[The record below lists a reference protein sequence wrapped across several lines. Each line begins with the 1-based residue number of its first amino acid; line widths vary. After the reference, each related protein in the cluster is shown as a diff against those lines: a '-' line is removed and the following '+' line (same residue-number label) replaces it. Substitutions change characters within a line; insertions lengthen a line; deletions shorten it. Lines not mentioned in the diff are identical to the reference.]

1 MNPHACRVV
10 LRPRG
15 PLEVFDLAVRL
26 IRAHPSTWLRLVVAT
41 ALPPILVGGV
51 ICALTDEADL
61 LLLMLFPV
69 VAPLLQAPATV
80 LAGRLLFANE
90 VRVRDVLQEVGRRS
104 GTLFG
109 GLLAWLVAWTL
120 GCGLFSWLTALPLT
134 WTAEATLLEQVPLAR
149 VLRRSSSLALANIG
163 VAVTAQVTWMALTL
177 WGVVVGE
184 ALGHGIVGTVL
195 QLGEPFGNATDL
207 VLTPWVVA
215 GALGVQPLYGAY
227 RLLLYV
233 DARTRNEG
241 WDLQVALRAAALAA
255 TEAP

>member
-26 IRAHPSTWLRLVVAT
+26 IRVHPGTWLRLVVAT
-41 ALPPILVGGV
+41 TLPPIVVAGV
-51 ICALTDEADL
+51 ICAFTHEADL
-61 LLLMLFPV
+61 LLLMLLPV
-69 VAPLLQAPATV
+69 VASLLQAPATV
-80 LAGRLLFANE
+80 LAGRLLFADE
-90 VRVRDVLQEVGRRS
+90 VRIRDVLQEVGRRS
-104 GTLFG
+104 GTLLG
-109 GLLAWLVAWTL
+109 GMLAWLVSWAL
-120 GCGLFSWLTALPLT
+120 GCGLFGWLTALPLT
-134 WTAEATLLEQVPLAR
+134 WYAEAALLEQVPLRR

-163 VAVTAQVTWMALTL
+163 VAVTASVTWVGLTG
-177 WGVVVGE
+177 WGAVVGE
-184 ALGHGIVGTVL
+184 GVGQGLVGTVL

-207 VLTPWVVA
+207 VITPFVVA
-215 GALGVQPLYGAY
+215 GALGVQPLYGVY

-241 WDLQVALRAAALAA
+241 WDLQVALRAAALTA